1 MATAPPP
8 VYDSSNDLAFLIEL
22 TAKAIDEV
30 FGEGHAKAHPELV
43 AAQLHAVAV
52 HRLGERIAEAGGT
65 IAMALHDIAN
75 S

>member
-1 MATAPPP
+1 MVATAPPP

-22 TAKAIDEV
+22 TAKAID
-30 FGEGHAKAHPELV
+30 EGHAKAHPELV